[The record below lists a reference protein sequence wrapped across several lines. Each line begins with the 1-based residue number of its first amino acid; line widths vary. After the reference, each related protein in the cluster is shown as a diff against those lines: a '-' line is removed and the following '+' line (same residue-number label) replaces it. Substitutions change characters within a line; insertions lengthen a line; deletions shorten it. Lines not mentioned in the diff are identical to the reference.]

1 MRLYTQVMQ
10 GNLEQNYLHVSLEV
24 MACGEGVHN
33 LELLQLG
40 AVIGVNG
47 QRFFY
52 PASPHQVRPKD
63 YMYLQQMDRPSS
75 RNLCPSLSCVSSSV
89 ADPDPGS
96 GIRCF
101 LTPGSGIRNRFFP
114 DPGSRISEPG
124 SRIPRPYF

>member
-1 MRLYTQVMQ
+1 MQ

-63 YMYLQQMDRPSS
+63 Y
-75 RNLCPSLSCVSSSV
+75 VV
-89 ADPDPGS
+89 VVV
-96 GIRCF
+96 
-101 LTPGSGIRNRFFP
+101 
-114 DPGSRISEPG
+114 
-124 SRIPRPYF
+124 

>member
-1 MRLYTQVMQ
+1 MQ

-52 PASPHQVRPKD
+52 PASPHQVRH
-63 YMYLQQMDRPSS
+63 PS
-75 RNLCPSLSCVSSSV
+75 P
-89 ADPDPGS
+89 
-96 GIRCF
+96 
-101 LTPGSGIRNRFFP
+101 
-114 DPGSRISEPG
+114 
-124 SRIPRPYF
+124 PRD

>member
-1 MRLYTQVMQ
+1 MLGICDILMRLRIRIPGSVPLTNESGSGSPTLPDPLYMYTQVMQ

-52 PASPHQVRPKD
+52 PASPHQVRPKII
-63 YMYLQQMDRPSS
+63 
-75 RNLCPSLSCVSSSV
+75 NK
-89 ADPDPGS
+89 
-96 GIRCF
+96 
-101 LTPGSGIRNRFFP
+101 
-114 DPGSRISEPG
+114 
-124 SRIPRPYF
+124 